1 MMIMNYLK
9 ALIVGGI
16 ICAIG
21 QIILDKT
28 KITPARL
35 LTGFVCSGVFLSLT
49 GLYGKIVE
57 FAGAGAT
64 VPLTGFGYAL
74 YNGVKKGVKED
85 GFTGIFTG
93 GLTAAA
99 GGIASVILFAVAAAL
114 LSRPKSK

>member
-1 MMIMNYLK
+1 MNYVK
-9 ALIVGGI
+9 ALLIGGL

-21 QIILDKT
+21 QIIIDKT

-35 LTGFVCSGVFLSLT
+35 LSGYVCSGVFLSLI
-49 GLYGKIVE
+49 GIYGKLVS

-74 YNGVKKGVKED
+74 FNGVKKGVKEK

-93 GLTAAA
+93 GLSATA
-99 GGIASVILFAVAAAL
+99 GGIAAVILFATIAAL
-114 LSRPKSK
+114 VSKPKSK